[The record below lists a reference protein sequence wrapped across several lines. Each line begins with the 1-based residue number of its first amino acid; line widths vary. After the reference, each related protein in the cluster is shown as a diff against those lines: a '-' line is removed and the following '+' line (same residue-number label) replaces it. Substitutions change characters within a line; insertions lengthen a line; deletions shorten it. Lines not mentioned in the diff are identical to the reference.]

1 MIPKKLTYGWQVF
14 NHHPSFWAN
23 KKGDFFQFVHRY
35 QIAQR
40 ENNFELW
47 RPWFDVDV
55 NEWRRSAAMIFV
67 NDLIDWIN
75 DVTQAAPINLHLH
88 FQLSLSRTNIRAI
101 LNPSIPTKNT
111 NSDFFVCC
119 WYCNKRCF
127 DGIRTKPFS
136 WTSSGLA
143 GISSWRSL
151 VLPREIEVHDAL
163 LWFDNSFGVNDF

>member
-14 NHHPSFWAN
+14 NHHPSFCVN

-67 NDLIDWIN
+67 NDLID
-75 DVTQAAPINLHLH
+75 
-88 FQLSLSRTNIRAI
+88 
-101 LNPSIPTKNT
+101 
-111 NSDFFVCC
+111 
-119 WYCNKRCF
+119 
-127 DGIRTKPFS
+127 
-136 WTSSGLA
+136 
-143 GISSWRSL
+143 
-151 VLPREIEVHDAL
+151 
-163 LWFDNSFGVNDF
+163 